1 LRSAVF
7 AAILLFAGNALAID
21 AGQAELCFS
30 CHGRSGV
37 STTPLTPSLGG
48 QPSFFVVAQLFL
60 FRDNRRG
67 NVATAMYEISRGM
80 SDDDLRAWGEF
91 VSKLPPPGPP
101 ASAPDPARLER
112 ARALLER
119 EHCAA
124 CHNPD
129 FSGREQV
136 PRLANQREDYLVK
149 ALRDYKS
156 GARIG
161 YGNAAMAEAVS
172 NLADFELLDL
182 AHFLAFLPV
191 GVAQTNSPR

>member
-1 LRSAVF
+1 MRLPVF
-7 AAILLFAGNALAID
+7 AALLLFATNALAIGP
-21 AGQAELCFS
+21 GQAELCFA
-30 CHGRSGV
+30 CHGRGGV

-67 NVATAMYEISRGM
+67 NSATAMYEIARGM
-80 SDDDLRAWGEF
+80 SDDDLRAWGDF

-101 ASAPDPARLER
+101 DSAPDPVRVTR

-136 PRLANQREDYLVK
+136 PRLANQREEYLVK

-172 NLADFELLDL
+172 GLADSELLDL
-182 AHFLAFLPV
+182 AHFLAFLPA
-191 GVAQTNSPR
+191 GAAKADSSR

>member
-1 LRSAVF
+1 LRSPVF
-7 AAILLFAGNALAID
+7 AALLLFATNALAIGP
-21 AGQAELCFS
+21 GQAELCFA
-30 CHGRSGV
+30 CHGRGGV

-67 NVATAMYEISRGM
+67 NSAAAMVEIARGM

-91 VSKLPPPGPP
+91 VSKLPPPAPP
-101 ASAPDPARLER
+101 ASPPDVTRVAR
-112 ARALLER
+112 ARTLLER

-172 NLADFELLDL
+172 GLADSELLDL
-182 AHFLAFLPV
+182 AHFLAFFPA
-191 GVAQTNSPR
+191 GAAQTNSSR